1 MTLYQTETKYTFDLS
16 DCSDSQLEGAYVVI
30 NMYSEQEHFTGLE
43 IGESAKITST
53 INFNYI
59 TIKY

>member
-1 MTLYQTETKYTFDLS
+1 MSLYQGETKYTFDLTG
-16 DCSDSQLEGAYVVI
+16 CSDGDLDGAYVVI
-30 NMYSEQEHFTGLE
+30 NMYSEDEYRSGME
-43 IGESAKITST
+43 IGQGAKSTST